1 VLLVDGGI
9 LGFGSLYPTSH
20 WHLWDSAGGRLLGFG
35 SLYPTSHW
43 HLWDSRDSAGRLVE
57 DDREGTVAA
66 SVFLLLLVVGSL
78 PVVASG
84 LAGPWVLVVVASGLA
99 GLVASLVLALVVVGI
114 LVQVDVQGSEWLRH
128 PVGFPGPRVEEVLV
142 FQSCIWWK
150 TYGTNCICLQ
160 SFSQL
165 GWSTCQA
172 GSYH

>member
-1 VLLVDGGI
+1 
-9 LGFGSLYPTSH
+9 
-20 WHLWDSAGGRLLGFG
+20 
-35 SLYPTSHW
+35 
-43 HLWDSRDSAGRLVE
+43 
-57 DDREGTVAA
+57 VAA
-66 SVFLLLLVVGSL
+66 SLFLLLLVVGSL

-84 LAGPWVLVVVASGLA
+84 LTVAGPWVLVVVPSGLA

-128 PVGFPGPRVEEVLV
+128 YPVGFPGPRVEEVLV

-150 TYGTNCICLQ
+150 THGTNCICLQ
-160 SFSQL
+160 TFSQL